1 MASFLMSL
9 KNQIEEQFQKALREK
24 NKAKVSTLRLIL
36 AAIKEKEIASRSQK
50 SKEPI
55 KDSDISQVL
64 KKMLKQRKESIEIYK
79 KGNREDLLKVEELEV
94 KIIEEFLPKQIGEEE
109 TKKICEDIVKKLNVS
124 NIKEMGKVM
133 GALKKTHADTL
144 DFSKVGSIL
153 REIIK

>member
-9 KNQIEEQFQKALREK
+9 KNQIEEQFHKALKEK
-24 NKAKVSTLRLIL
+24 DKAKVSTLRLIL
-36 AAIKEKEIASRSQK
+36 AAIKEKDIASRSQK
-50 SKEPI
+50 NKEPI

-79 KGNREDLLKVEELEV
+79 KGNREDLLKVEALEV

-109 TKKICEDIVKKLNVS
+109 TKKICEDIVKKLNVGS
-124 NIKEMGKVM
+124 IKEMGKVM
-133 GALKKTHADTL
+133 GELKKTHADTL